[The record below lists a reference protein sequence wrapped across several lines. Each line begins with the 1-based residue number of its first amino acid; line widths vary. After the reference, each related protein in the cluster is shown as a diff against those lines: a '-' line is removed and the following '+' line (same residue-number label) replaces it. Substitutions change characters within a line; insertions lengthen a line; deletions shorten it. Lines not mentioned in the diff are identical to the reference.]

1 MKIIITY
8 VLTLPILFLIDLFW
22 LGVISKK
29 IYAQYLGP
37 LMRDPIVLPA
47 AILFYLFYTAGLVY
61 FAIMPAVSANSWM
74 LALGNGALFG
84 FMCYMT
90 YDLTNWAV
98 LKNWA
103 WQIVP
108 IDIVW
113 GALLSGVVAVIVF
126 FITKA
131 IS

>member
-1 MKIIITY
+1 MKTLLMYI
-8 VLTLPILFLIDLFW
+8 VTLPLLFLIDLFW

-37 LMRDPIVLPA
+37 IMRDPIVFPA
-47 AILFYLFYTAGLVY
+47 AILFYLFYGAGLMY
-61 FAIMPAVSANSWM
+61 FAIMPAVAADSWM

-113 GALLSGVVAVIVF
+113 GTILSGAVAVIVF

-131 IS
+131 FA